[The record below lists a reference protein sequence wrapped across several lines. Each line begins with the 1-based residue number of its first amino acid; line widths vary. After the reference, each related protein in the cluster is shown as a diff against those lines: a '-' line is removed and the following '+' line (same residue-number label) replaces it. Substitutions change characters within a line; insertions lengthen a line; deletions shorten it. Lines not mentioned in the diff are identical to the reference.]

1 MSQTST
7 ARIFPFL
14 HYQDAPAA
22 FEWLARAFGF
32 EKQMLVP
39 GPAGTI
45 AHAQLRYG
53 GSLIMIASVGD
64 EEKLIR
70 ITSARDDE
78 MSLIGTASAPDDD
91 AKLKRPAVVGGASQG
106 IYVYVDDVTAHHD
119 RAKAAGA
126 DIIMELEKSEYGS
139 REYMAR
145 DLEGHVWS
153 FGSYAP
159 DIDGGEN
166 A

>member
-1 MSQTST
+1 MNSPPVSPAT
-7 ARIFPFL
+7 RIFPFL
-14 HYQDAPAA
+14 RYQDAPAA

-39 GPAGTI
+39 GPDGTI

-53 GSLIMIASVGD
+53 GGLVMIG
-64 EEKLIR
+64 
-70 ITSARDDE
+70 SAVEDG
-78 MSLIGTASAPDDD
+78 MN
-91 AKLKRPAVVGGASQG
+91 LKSPAALGGSTQG
-106 IYVYVDDVTAHHD
+106 IYVHVDDVDAHHD

-126 DIIMELEKSEYGS
+126 EIVMELADTEYGS
-139 REYMAR
+139 REYLAR

-159 DIDGGEN
+159 DVGAGDGTS

>member
-1 MSQTST
+1 MSETPT
-7 ARIFPFL
+7 MRIFPFL
-14 HYQDAPAA
+14 RYEDAPAA

-39 GPAGTI
+39 GPHGTI

-70 ITSARDDE
+70 ITSRDDE
-78 MSLIGTASAPDDD
+78 MNLIETVSARDDD
-91 AKLKRPAVVGGASQG
+91 AKLKKPAGVGGASQG

-126 DIIMELEKSEYGS
+126 EIIMEPEKSESGA

-159 DIDGGEN
+159 DGP
-166 A
+166 